1 MKPETSTAWSAGA
14 DVVPPAAPGLSLS
27 ATYFNVD
34 YKDKIRNVGTDSL
47 NFLTQEAQLASLITR
62 NPTPAQLAAACKGI
76 ARFVRG
82 SNGDCS
88 DPITVIIDA
97 RFRNLA
103 RTRTS
108 GVDLAAD
115 YALDTMRG
123 KWAFGLH
130 GTYVFNFDQQITNTA
145 PLYDYVD
152 TVGYPLKLR
161 LAAHLSWSFRHWTIL
176 TTVNYSGAYQDP
188 SFVPARN
195 IDSWTTVDLNLGYR
209 LDGGQG
215 WMANTQCNLGVN
227 NLFDQ
232 AAPFVNQYDLFSG
245 NFGYDAANGS
255 LLGRQVSPADH
266 QALGAMTGSP
276 LT

>member
-1 MKPETSTAWSAGA
+1 MC
-14 DVVPPAAPGLSLS
+14 
-27 ATYFNVD
+27 
-34 YKDKIRNVGTDSL
+34 
-47 NFLTQEAQLASLITR
+47 LAIL
-62 NPTPAQLAAACKGI
+62 
-76 ARFVRG
+76 V
-82 SNGDCS
+82 
-88 DPITVIIDA
+88 
-97 RFRNLA
+97 
-103 RTRTS
+103 
-108 GVDLAAD
+108 

-123 KWAFGLH
+123 KWAFGLQ

-152 TVGYPLKLR
+152 TVGYPLKPR

-215 WMANTQCNLGVN
+215 WMANTRCNLGVN

-255 LLGRQVSPADH
+255 LLGRQVSL
-266 QALGAMTGSP
+266 QIIKRWGR
-276 LT
+276 